1 MAGGDEIVGET
12 PRLRLRRLHPSDID
26 ALSAMVADPEQMRFY
41 PRPKSRDEVAAWLD
55 WNRALYEEIGFG
67 TWYLESVIDDGFA
80 GYCGIRPL
88 LLDGRAEVE
97 LAWHVN
103 KTYWNQGFATE
114 AAFASMQL
122 GFDRFALSRLV
133 AIIHPDNRPSRRVAR
148 KLGMVEERTLVHD
161 GEPVVVY
168 ATPGQRQRWRSSCST
183 ASP

>member
-1 MAGGDEIVGET
+1 M
-12 PRLRLRRLHPSDID
+12 
-26 ALSAMVADPEQMRFY
+26 
-41 PRPKSRDEVAAWLD
+41 
-55 WNRALYEEIGFG
+55 
-67 TWYLESVIDDGFA
+67 IDDGFA

-161 GEPVVVY
+161 GETVVICHRQVNDN
-168 ATPGQRQRWRSSCST
+168 AGGHRARPLPRESDPARSGRRPGPQLL
-183 ASP
+183 P